1 MSRRQDINAMDSAL
15 QGGDAGFVNSDA
27 QRRSNADWTKQ
38 QSLRGSSPRNRK
50 NRLNVAAGSAIQSG
64 LGAATGA
71 GLAAVA
77 SGSKR
82 AMTIGALGGAATG
95 LATGYQAGKRV
106 NAKQTQLGSVL
117 RSKQRGDIKLSRN
130 GVNPLTG
137 INKSTERLAI
147 TAGKSAFKVIPKK
160 KYTIPPLGNAKD
172 KLKNRWT
179 TENKDSYG
187 RVILSPKKIGG
198 DTIYSRT
205 LKASN
210 QAKEDAKVAGII
222 AVPGAIGTGAVVYN
236 KKRDKVSKA
245 TKEEHKK
252 AWLYNAD
259 FLTRKNGAE
268 NVYHNRELAAKAN
281 RKRFLSNAG
290 IGTSIGAATGAG
302 ISLATR
308 RSPIIGATN
317 GALLGFIGG
326 ANTAGIKAAYDVQRH
341 PDYKKAKV
349 SKSAFGVDHTN
360 ISKGLMGSSY
370 ELHPDH
376 KMNRKMNK
384 ARRKTNKTKPSSAH
398 DAYSHWAS
406 QLPSRNRSP
415 YTESVGD
422 AAGTEEAFSY
432 FKHKYSDGKD
442 DFGRPMVKP
451 QKTNSVLRRSKK
463 RNI

>member
-1 MSRRQDINAMDSAL
+1 MSRKQDINAMDSAL

-71 GLAAVA
+71 GLAGAL

-117 RSKQRGDIKLSRN
+117 RAKQRGDIKLSRN

-160 KYTIPPLGNAKD
+160 KYTIPSLGNAKD

-187 RVILSPKKIGG
+187 RVILSPKKISG
-198 DTIYSRT
+198 DTIYSSTR
-205 LKASN
+205 KVSN
-210 QAKEDAKVAGII
+210 QAKEDAKTAGII
-222 AVPGAIGTGAVVYN
+222 AVPGAIGTGAIVYN

-252 AWLYNAD
+252 VWLYNRD
-259 FLTRKNGAE
+259 FLPSKNGAE
-268 NVYHNRELAAKAN
+268 NVYRNRAIADKAY
-281 RKRFLSNAG
+281 RKRFLSNTG

-302 ISLATR
+302 ISLATHR
-308 RSPIIGATN
+308 NPLIGATN
-317 GALLGFIGG
+317 GALLGFVGG
-326 ANTAGIKAAYDVQRH
+326 AETASIKALYDMQRH
-341 PDYKKAKV
+341 PNYKKAKV
-349 SKSAFGVDHTN
+349 SKSAFGVVHND
-360 ISKGLMGSSY
+360 ISKGKIAYAAKRIINSREIALSSS
-370 ELHPDH
+370 
-376 KMNRKMNK
+376 KK
-384 ARRKTNKTKPSSAH
+384 ARQHYDASEKAFKAIRTGKGQPEGLSNAYMSNRGLASKYNKEANMARKVTNMKTIRPSRKLPDTNVFPKTK
-398 DAYSHWAS
+398 
-406 QLPSRNRSP
+406 
-415 YTESVGD
+415 T
-422 AAGTEEAFSY
+422 
-432 FKHKYSDGKD
+432 
-442 DFGRPMVKP
+442 
-451 QKTNSVLRRSKK
+451 
-463 RNI
+463 I

>member
-349 SKSAFGVDHTN
+349 SKSAFGVDHTD
-360 ISKGLMGSSY
+360 ISKGMSHTAYMALLRASKITDQAP
-370 ELHPDH
+370 EAQ
-376 KMNRKMNK
+376 RK
-384 ARRKTNKTKPSSAH
+384 ARYATNRISLKHLNSGARRELKATGKVTPIPKGPNPYAKTK
-398 DAYSHWAS
+398 
-406 QLPSRNRSP
+406 
-415 YTESVGD
+415 
-422 AAGTEEAFSY
+422 AAVRR
-432 FKHKYSDGKD
+432 DGAV
-442 DFGRPMVKP
+442 PM
-451 QKTNSVLRRSKK
+451 SRRSDAFIRRQSAKK
-463 RNI
+463 KTLKDFL